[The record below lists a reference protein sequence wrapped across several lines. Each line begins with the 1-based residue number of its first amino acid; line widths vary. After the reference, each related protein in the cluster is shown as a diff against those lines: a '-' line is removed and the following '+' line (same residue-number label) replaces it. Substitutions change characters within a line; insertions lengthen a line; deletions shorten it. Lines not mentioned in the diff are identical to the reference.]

1 MALAINHITPTPSGF
16 QYWSFIT
23 WMNWSSHILGNFMF
37 LAEVSPYGLAIESL
51 RFDDGKGCKGL
62 RLSSNVWSIY
72 GVYMEC
78 GCLAAYP

>member
-1 MALAINHITPTPSGF
+1 MLRI
-16 QYWSFIT
+16 
-23 WMNWSSHILGNFMF
+23 FMF

-72 GVYMEC
+72 GVWLSS
-78 GCLAAYP
+78 CLPLATYVSIVFVCFS